1 MLSNYKN
8 RVIDAISSHSLLL
21 QNISY
26 ISLLQIF
33 NLIAPLITY
42 PYLVRVLGQ
51 ELYGYVLTA
60 QVLATYFALVIDFGS
75 NNVCAKHVS
84 VNRNNRHKLS
94 EIICSVLLV
103 RLCLFFVGFIV
114 FITIVKIVPSYNKYA
129 LLFIVSY
136 GMNFNDLLFPQFFFQ
151 GLEKMKYTT
160 FLNILVKLVFIL
172 LIFLFVNTQ
181 NDAVFVP
188 LFYAIGYTLAGV
200 LSLFII
206 FKRWNI
212 PFQIPLISKVLYY
225 VKDASPVFATDLIC
239 TVKDKLNVLLLGS
252 FSGMSNVVVYDLGTK
267 LNSII
272 VKPTEIL
279 RTVFFPRFAKDR
291 DIDKIIKIIRFTFL
305 MSVVIVIITNIF
317 LSQLAEFFL
326 NDKQIDLLP
335 IRILIMAPL
344 ILSISTMLSSN
355 VFVALGY
362 NKYVLYSIIVTTL
375 AYLVSLIYVYVNNF
389 MTSIY
394 SFVFIAMISY
404 VVELLY
410 RLWAARKVI
419 MIENATKKGEFNA

>member
-8 RVIDAISSHSLLL
+8 KIHAVLASNSLLI

-33 NLIAPLITY
+33 NLVAPLITY
-42 PYLVRVLGQ
+42 PYLVRVLGK

-60 QVLATYFALVIDFGS
+60 QVLTSYFALIIDFGS

-84 VNRNNRHKLS
+84 IHRNNKAKLS
-94 EIICSVLLV
+94 EVICSVLIVRFFLFLIGFLV
-103 RLCLFFVGFIV
+103 YFA
-114 FITIVKIVPSYNKYA
+114 IVKIVPIYDEYA

-160 FLNILVKLVFIL
+160 LLNILVKLVFIF
-172 LIFLFVNTQ
+172 LIFLFVNSQ
-181 NDAVFVP
+181 SDAVYVP
-188 LFYAIGYTLAGV
+188 LFYAIGYALAGII
-200 LSLFII
+200 SLYVI
-206 FKRWNI
+206 FRRWEVSIKIPDRQNI
-212 PFQIPLISKVLYY
+212 WYY

-239 TVKDKLNVLLLGS
+239 TIKDKLNVLLLGS

-267 LNSII
+267 INSII

-279 RTVFFPRFAKDR
+279 RTALFPRSAKER
-291 DIDKIIKIIRFTFL
+291 NINKILKIVRFTFL
-305 MSVVIVIITNIF
+305 MSVIIVLITNFF
-317 LSQLAEFFL
+317 LAQIVEFFL
-326 NDKQIDLLP
+326 KDQIDLLP
-335 IRILIMAPL
+335 IRIFTIAPI
-344 ILSISTMLSSN
+344 ILSISTMISSN
-355 VFVALGY
+355 MFVALGY
-362 NKYVLYSIIVTTL
+362 NKYVLYSIIITTL
-375 AYLVSLIYVYVNNF
+375 SYLLALIYVYFNHF

-394 SFVFIAMISY
+394 SFVLIAMVSY

-410 RLWAARKVI
+410 RLWATHRVMMK
-419 MIENATKKGEFNA
+419 ETTLNSSEK